1 LLIFFLLF
9 SAFAVLVV
17 LVVVR
22 SEDGADELVADLNG
36 RPEGSSERSKPV
48 RRS

>member
-1 LLIFFLLF
+1 LVIFFLLF

-22 SEDGADELVADLNG
+22 SEDGVDELIADLNG
-36 RPEGSSERSKPV
+36 WPEGAFERSKPV